1 MHSQAIRAGRSGAH
15 FDDEADGR
23 PGVLQR
29 LGWSARDA
37 VGFVVAAIGSVAIL
51 VNVLF
56 MQSGP
61 HPAPMFQRVPFA
73 TASTDTKNTAAPVV
87 PRARPV
93 EALPA
98 KPEAAPAARGPAK
111 PVKTTAAGS
120 PTRLSAAPMRQ
131 DPIAELIA
139 PSKRVLAVQ
148 RALSDYGYGQIK
160 PTGILNSETQAAIEK
175 FERARKLPVTG
186 QASERVAK
194 ELAAVAGRPLD

>member
-1 MHSQAIRAGRSGAH
+1 VHSDAIRAGRSGARL
-15 FDDEADGR
+15 DEVDVR
-23 PGVLQR
+23 PGFLRR

-37 VGFVVAAIGSVAIL
+37 VAFVLAVVGSFAIL

-56 MQSGP
+56 MQAGP
-61 HPAPMFQRVPFA
+61 HPAPIFQRAPFA
-73 TASTDTKNTAAPVV
+73 TASTDSKNAASPVV

-93 EALPA
+93 EASPAKTEAVPVARAPA
-98 KPEAAPAARGPAK
+98 KPAK
-111 PVKTTAAGS
+111 TAGGGS
-120 PTRLSAAPMRQ
+120 ATRLSAAPLRQ

-160 PTGILNSETQAAIEK
+160 PTGILDPETQAAIEK

-194 ELAAVAGRPLD
+194 ELAAVVGHPLD

>member
-1 MHSQAIRAGRSGAH
+1 VHSEAIRAGRSGVH
-15 FDDEADGR
+15 LDDETDGR
-23 PGVLQR
+23 PGFLER

-37 VGFVVAAIGSVAIL
+37 VGFVVAVVGSVAIL
-51 VNVLF
+51 ANVLF
-56 MQSGP
+56 MHSGP
-61 HPAPMFQRVPFA
+61 HPAPMFQRVPLA
-73 TASTDTKNTAAPVV
+73 TASTDTKNVAAPVV
-87 PRARPV
+87 PRARPA

-98 KPEAAPAARGPAK
+98 KTDPAPVAHGPGKPAK
-111 PVKTTAAGS
+111 ATGTGS
-120 PTRLSAAPMRQ
+120 STRLSAAPVRQ

-160 PTGILNSETQAAIEK
+160 PTGILDSETQAAIEK